1 VICLRSGSTGCHGWS
16 IVTIFYSNRQSE
28 RHCSMSFTVAT
39 PQQYAH
45 TRRAKPAYQRWT
57 HSFRTAMSS
66 WRRCGS
72 GSSRHSSSTRRST
85 TASTSSSTSWLAS
98 GHGSTSCTVQLCRS
112 MSWGAT
118 NSGPSSLGQ
127 SRSRRRSVMWLTCFN
142 CRQELVYM
150 TCSMSVCSRSSMAR
164 HRQL

>member
-1 VICLRSGSTGCHGWS
+1 
-16 IVTIFYSNRQSE
+16 
-28 RHCSMSFTVAT
+28 MSFTVAT

-118 NSGPSSLGQ
+118 NSAPSSLGQ
-127 SRSRRRSVMWLTCFN
+127 SRSREKIGDVAYMLQLPTGARLHDVFHVGLLKKFYGEAPATLWTLPTIRHGRACPTLATVLRRRL
-142 CRQELVYM
+142 
-150 TCSMSVCSRSSMAR
+150 A
-164 HRQL
+164 